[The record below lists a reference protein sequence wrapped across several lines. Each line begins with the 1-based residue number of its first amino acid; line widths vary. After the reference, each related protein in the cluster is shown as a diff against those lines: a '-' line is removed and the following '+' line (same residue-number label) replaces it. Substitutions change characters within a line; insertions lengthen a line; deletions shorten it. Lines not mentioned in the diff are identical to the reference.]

1 MSSLFPYNQLL
12 ASACEFLRY
21 EQGCYLLAW
30 ERSPWE
36 HRWHHKPD
44 VMGVERGRRVLEIE
58 IKRSVADFK
67 ADAKKRIWGYRSL
80 GYAVPFKFWY
90 LVPPELVEE
99 ILPMVPA
106 GLGLLTVGP
115 KTSRGGNAEIICAS
129 PAKTNRKASVLRLKD
144 MVHMARDQSGTLV
157 SAVSRLAQCSVASA
171 EEVA

>member
-1 MSSLFPYNQLL
+1 MSELFPYNKLL

-36 HRWHHKPD
+36 RSWHHKPD
-44 VMGVERGRRVLEIE
+44 LMGVERGRRVLEIE

-67 ADAKKRIWGYRSL
+67 ADAKKRIWDYRKM

-90 LVPPELVEE
+90 LVPPELVEH
-99 ILPMVPA
+99 ILPMVPD

-115 KTSRGGNAEIICAS
+115 RMSRGGNSEIIVAS
-129 PAKTNRKASVLRLKD
+129 NAKANRKASALRLKD
-144 MVHMARDQSGTLV
+144 LVHMARDQSGTLV
-157 SAVSRLAQCSVASA
+157 SAVSRLAQCSVASENDA
-171 EEVA
+171 A